1 MSECD
6 NERQAT
12 TTERENG
19 MKCVERQGVN
29 ALKKLLKKG
38 EEIIQR
44 EPTSLPTGRSAYM
57 YYKVKTSK

>member
-1 MSECD
+1 VNAKWSNRGQRAKGNETSRETKSEC
-6 NERQAT
+6 A
-12 TTERENG
+12 
-19 MKCVERQGVN
+19 
-29 ALKKLLKKG
+29 KKIAKKN